1 MLSFRSEADIDL
13 WCERRRLARGAVMDL
28 ELIWQLAQIW
38 YLLGERD
45 LEGRGVVTD
54 AVGQVCRLAFEKLG
68 LESLY
73 AWLMAP
79 NEASRRVLEK
89 NRFREAGRLRR

>member
-38 YLLGERD
+38 YAGRAGADWRGRSAEQCQAIVGSVG
-45 LEGRGVVTD
+45 LEGD
-54 AVGQVCRLAFEKLG
+54 F
-68 LESLY
+68 
-73 AWLMAP
+73 WM
-79 NEASRRVLEK
+79 
-89 NRFREAGRLRR
+89 F